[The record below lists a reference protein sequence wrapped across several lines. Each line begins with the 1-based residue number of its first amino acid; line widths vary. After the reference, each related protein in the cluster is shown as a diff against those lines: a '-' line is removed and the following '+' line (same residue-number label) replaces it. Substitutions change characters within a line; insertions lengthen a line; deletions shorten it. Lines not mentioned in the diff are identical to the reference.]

1 MRTKEQILE
10 WLNKQYWKK
19 EFYEAS
25 LLHGDIRVGYNY
37 DKNFLRN
44 AFCWDETAQGGDIWF
59 DRDEKYQNW
68 YDSENRPFSWEK
80 YCEQNPVTYDD
91 WYITGACETL
101 KCGGPRER
109 DTDWDVATMSK
120 ELCNAFIA
128 YMKLIQL
135 RNAWIKDENSSPCVH
150 KILFIGDRMQVI
162 TYPNSVKGLSF
173 SSLATVNDFI
183 VTFKELLEAAKPLL

>member
-10 WLNKQYWKK
+10 WLNKQHWKK

-101 KCGGPRER
+101 KCGGLRER

-135 RNAWIKDENSSPCVH
+135 RNAWIKDCDDVNMSYRIIVLDS
-150 KILFIGDRMQVI
+150 KIEFGNCCYYS
-162 TYPNSVKGLSF
+162 TGLSF
-173 SSLATVNDFI
+173 PTREMTLEFAKI
-183 VTFKELLEAAKPLL
+183 FKDLLEIAKPLL